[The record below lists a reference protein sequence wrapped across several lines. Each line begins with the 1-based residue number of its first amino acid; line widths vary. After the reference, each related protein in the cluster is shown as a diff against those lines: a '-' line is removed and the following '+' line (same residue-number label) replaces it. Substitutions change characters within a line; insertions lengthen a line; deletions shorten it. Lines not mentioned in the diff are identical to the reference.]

1 MKSEE
6 QQVGTQRPAARRG
19 RPAGHAVRAVA
30 VCYLALTLLNAGA
43 LQRSVE
49 RLPYGPA
56 RTLGLRVTGPLLSF
70 SRALGLTALRTA
82 VERVPRRLGWES

>member
-6 QQVGTQRPAARRG
+6 QQVEAQRHAARRG
-19 RPAGHAVRAVA
+19 CSAGHVARAVA
-30 VCYLALTLLNAGA
+30 VCYLAVTLLNAGA

-56 RTLGLRVTGPLLSF
+56 RTLGLRMTGPLLAF